1 MTKRGVNGKTGV
13 AVSINTPNRIN
24 SQTNQPKGR
33 VAKLCR
39 KPHQILTSRNYEM
52 DNGNSKKTGGE
63 QETVSLKTKKQYQR
77 GEHPNSQ
84 ANLEPFEK
92 GQSGNPGGRP
102 NKYIKLKKAL
112 DRVGRRK
119 KDASYWNIEPSRET
133 YRAEV
138 LDRIWYE
145 ASNGSVS
152 HIRMLAEL
160 GCLDDED

>member
-24 SQTNQPKGR
+24 SQTNQPKGG

-92 GQSGNPGGRP
+92 GVSGNPSGRP
-102 NKYIKLKKAL
+102 TKCAKLKKAL
-112 DRVGRRK
+112 DKYGAKPVDGWRMGYDNY
-119 KDASYWNIEPSRET
+119 KDAVLNEIW
-133 YRAEV
+133 YRASE
-138 LDRIWYE
+138 
-145 ASNGSVS
+145 GSIQ
-152 HIRMLAEL
+152 HIKILAEL
-160 GCLDDED
+160 GCLDED